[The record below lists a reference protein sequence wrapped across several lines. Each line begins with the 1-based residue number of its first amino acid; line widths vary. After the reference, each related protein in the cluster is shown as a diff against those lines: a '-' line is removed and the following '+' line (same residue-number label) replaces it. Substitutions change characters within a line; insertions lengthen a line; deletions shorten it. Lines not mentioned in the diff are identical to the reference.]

1 MEGLMIIDMERE
13 VYSAIF
19 GYDYEC
25 GMLWDYPMDEL
36 GYLVEGHSGMIFARL
51 NDGRLYETDM
61 GIEEYN
67 DLLTM
72 IEDAEE
78 ILE

>member
-1 MEGLMIIDMERE
+1 MKGLLIVDMERE
-13 VYSAIF
+13 VYRDIF

-25 GMLWDYPMDEL
+25 GILWDYPMDEL
-36 GYLVEGHSGMIFARL
+36 GYLAEEYNGMIFARL
-51 NDGRLYETDM
+51 KDGRLYETDM

-72 IEDAEE
+72 IEDVEG
-78 ILE
+78 IL